1 MSKKEKID
9 PEEVKRMY
17 DPNFFYEY
25 GDNPA
30 LKQLIQIQIENNA
43 EGEFYDYRTYY
54 TEKFKKLNY
63 FYLGS

>member
-30 LKQLIQIQIENNA
+30 LKQLIQFQIENNA

-54 TEKFKKLNY
+54 MEKFKKLE
-63 FYLGS
+63 